1 MAMKKKPMGK
11 DVSPKPPKPK
21 TKEKE
26 TITNAQNRNKSVVA
40 LKNLREDAYFVSK
53 KNDRSG
59 YDKFNYGRRDPV
71 TKKLIMDIGRTTQR
85 GLDQA
90 KRAKEAKVT
99 KAQSDRMT
107 AQAKATPKKK

>member
-1 MAMKKKPMGK
+1 MGK

-53 KNDRSG
+53 KNRS
-59 YDKFNYGRRDPV
+59 DC
-71 TKKLIMDIGRTTQR
+71 
-85 GLDQA
+85 
-90 KRAKEAKVT
+90 
-99 KAQSDRMT
+99 
-107 AQAKATPKKK
+107 